1 METSWTYQSLDELYN
16 LPFNE
21 LIYQAQTEHK
31 KKFLSSEVQLSTLLN
46 IKTGACPENCAYCP
60 QSGHYQT
67 GVNKAKLLS
76 LVEVVEKAKL
86 AKEQGATRF
95 CMGAAWR
102 SPPASDLPKVAAMI
116 QEVKAL
122 GLETCVT
129 LGMLDNAQTQILKD
143 AGLDYY
149 NHNIDTSPEFYPKII
164 TSHTLEDRLNTIKE
178 VANAGIKICCGG
190 ILGMGESH
198 QDRLNFLLQLTQLAA
213 IPESIPINWLIPI
226 PGTPLANSQPLDNFT
241 FIRIIA
247 LTRIVFTRA
256 YVRLS
261 AGRVNMSEET
271 QALCFLAGANSIHF
285 GEKLLM
291 TKNNE
296 ANQDLVMLKKLNM
309 TPKPGCETDAL
320 R

>member
-1 METSWTYQSLDELYN
+1 MKANWTYVELDQVYH
-16 LPFNE
+16 LPFND
-21 LIYQAQTEHK
+21 LIYRAQTEHK
-31 KKFLSSEVQLSTLLN
+31 KNFPVPQVQLSTLLN

-76 LVEVVEKAKL
+76 LTEVVEKARL
-86 AKEQGATRF
+86 AQSKGATRF

-102 SPPASDLPKVAAMI
+102 SPPAGDLAVVAEMI
-116 QEVKAL
+116 KAVKAL

-129 LGMLDNAQTQILKD
+129 LGMLDKEQTTILKE

-149 NHNIDTSPEFYPKII
+149 NHNIDTSPEYYPKII
-164 TSHTLEDRLNTIKE
+164 TTHTLQDRLDTISE
-178 VANAGIKICCGG
+178 IAAAGIKICCGG

-198 QDRLNFLLQLTQLAA
+198 HDRLNFLLQLTRLAA
-213 IPESIPINWLIPI
+213 VPESIPINWLMPI
-226 PGTPLANSQPLDNFT
+226 PGTPLAKSEPIDTFT

-247 LTRIVFTRA
+247 LTRIIFPKSR
-256 YVRLS
+256 VRLS

-271 QALCFLAGANSIHF
+271 QALCFLAGANSIF
-285 GEKLLM
+285 LGEKLLM

-296 ANQDLVMLKKLNM
+296 EGQDLLMLKKLNISPENSCS
-309 TPKPGCETDAL
+309 TTE
-320 R
+320 

>member
-1 METSWTYQSLDELYN
+1 MKKTWTYKRIDKIYQ
-16 LPFNE
+16 LPFSD
-21 LIYQAQTEHK
+21 LIYRAQAQHK
-31 KKFLSSEVQLSTLLN
+31 KNFPGGQVQLSTLLN

-67 GVNKAKLLS
+67 GINKTKLLP
-76 LVEVVEKAKL
+76 LQEVVEKARL
-86 AKEQGATRF
+86 ARAKGATRF

-102 SPPASDLPKVAAMI
+102 SPPAADLPVVAEMI
-116 QEVKAL
+116 KAVKAL

-129 LGMLDNAQTQILKD
+129 LGMLSQQQTQILKE

-149 NHNIDTSPEFYPKII
+149 NHNIDTSPEYYRKII
-164 TSHTLEDRLNTIKE
+164 TTHTLADRLNTIRE
-178 VANAGIKICCGG
+178 IAAAGIKICCGG

-198 QDRLNFLLQLTQLAA
+198 SDRLNFLLQLTRLAA
-213 IPESIPINWLIPI
+213 TPESIPINWLMKIS
-226 PGTPLANSQPLDNFT
+226 GTPLENSEGIDNFT

-247 LTRIVFTRA
+247 LTRILFPKS

-271 QALCFLAGANSIHF
+271 QALCFLAGANSIF
-285 GEKLLM
+285 IGEKLLM

-296 ANQDLVMLKKLNM
+296 ETEDLLMLKKLNYYL
-309 TPKPGCETDAL
+309 PQQG
-320 R
+320 

>member
-16 LPFNE
+16 LPFGD

-31 KKFLSSEVQLSTLLN
+31 KNFCSAEVQLSTLLN
-46 IKTGACPENCAYCP
+46 IKTGACPENCTYCP

-67 GVNKAKLLS
+67 GVKKAKLLS
-76 LVEVVEKAKL
+76 LSEVVENAKL
-86 AKEQGATRF
+86 AKERGATRF

-102 SPPASDLPKVAAMI
+102 SPPESDLPKVAEMI
-116 QEVKAL
+116 QAVKAL

-129 LGMLDNAQTQILKD
+129 LGMLTKAQTQILKN

-149 NHNIDTSPEFYPKII
+149 NHNIDTSPKFYPKII

-178 VANAGIKICCGG
+178 VANSGIKICCGG

-213 IPESIPINWLIPI
+213 TPESIPINWLIPI
-226 PGTPLANSQPLDNFT
+226 PGTPLANSQPVETFT

-247 LTRIVFTRA
+247 LTRIMFTRS

-296 ANQDLVMLKKLNM
+296 AHQDLLMLQKLNM
-309 TPKPGCETDAL
+309 NAKP
-320 R
+320 